1 MLAGKIKS
9 KKAPTPKSRGRLILC
24 TFISFILFDIYL
36 SLSRSRYFQHVTPLL
51 QRIIHKPGS
60 DGTYAQNYQDTW
72 FLRLAHYNGWDTPE
86 TKGFF
91 LDLGAYHGVWCS
103 NTKLIET
110 KLPHWNGACVD
121 VSFFFTRLISYFPT
135 SRYYLTLHESLLS
148 LSLLLSSFT
157 TSLLL
162 HSSNLTLSKEESV
175 KCIKTQWLV

>member
-1 MLAGKIKS
+1 MLAAKTKS

-121 VSFFFTRLISYFPT
+121 VSFFFTRNLFLISQHQGII
-135 SRYYLTLHESLLS
+135 LHSMNLFFLCPFFFSLLP
-148 LSLLLSSFT
+148 
-157 TSLLL
+157 L
-162 HSSNLTLSKEESV
+162 HSFFTV
-175 KCIKTQWLV
+175 RT